1 MIDTDWYIF
10 TKGVRDVG
18 KKADDVKEA
27 REVDTCVREVSE
39 QSKKNCMGSSMFL
52 GKIKKCSHPVFCEGL
67 VKKTTTISQFVYSL
81 DFLYHTSVCQCFE
94 TKGKRSSKLNLK
106 AWGGVPSVLWLS
118 LSADPSDKSTILV
131 HSVLDCVRHC
141 SYIFDYVIPVQV
153 LQQHRSS
160 LLVGKLAQISLK
172 LS

>member
-1 MIDTDWYIF
+1 MMLKRQGKLIHACGRGLS
-10 TKGVRDVG
+10 KVRKTALDVFG
-18 KKADDVKEA
+18 QNKKVLSP
-27 REVDTCVREVSE
+27 RFLRRSR
-39 QSKKNCMGSSMFL
+39 QKK
-52 GKIKKCSHPVFCEGL
+52 K
-67 VKKTTTISQFVYSL
+67 TISQCFYSL

-153 LQQHRSS
+153 LHQHRSS
-160 LLVGKLAQISLK
+160 LLVGKFAQISLK

>member
-1 MIDTDWYIF
+1 MS
-10 TKGVRDVG
+10 
-18 KKADDVKEA
+18 A
-27 REVDTCVREVSE
+27 
-39 QSKKNCMGSSMFL
+39 QSKTNCMGSSMFL
-52 GKIKKCSHPVFCEGL
+52 GKIKKCSHPVFREGL

-81 DFLYHTSVCQCFE
+81 DFLYQTSVCQCFE
-94 TKGKRSSKLNLK
+94 TKGKRSSKLNLV
-106 AWGGVPSVLWLS
+106 AWSGVPSVLWLS

-153 LQQHRSS
+153 LHQHRSS